1 MKFLLSI
8 MLLFVCKCA
17 FAGGF
22 YSDYYTPQFY
32 GVSPRGQCLV
42 NGNLCLSNNPIS
54 LSRNSVYVDCAPTYN
69 GWIPE
74 WTKGVGCKPTGSTFG
89 GSNPSPPI
97 IYYHQKISDNLRE
110 RGPCLKIY
118 VYRST
123 K

>member
-54 LSRNSVYVDCAPTYN
+54 LSRNSVYVINRPITDNIGVVY
-69 GWIPE
+69 IPE
-74 WTKGVGCKPTGSTFG
+74 AT
-89 GSNPSPPI
+89 
-97 IYYHQKISDNLRE
+97 IYYHQKINDNFTYIVPLNNN
-110 RGPCLKIY
+110 CLMGEFY
-118 VYRST
+118 GH
-123 K
+123 